1 MKIGVLSLQGG
12 VIEHL
17 NHIRNLEADCIEVK
31 EAEDLD
37 EINGI
42 ILPGG
47 ESTTMGLL
55 LKERGILNPLKQ
67 KILNGLPAWG
77 TCAGMILLA
86 KEIENDFRKHLEV
99 MNIKVKRNA
108 YGSQLDS
115 FICHSKVEKVSKEE
129 IPLIFIRAPYIVE
142 VGNDVDVIFEI
153 DGKVVAAREKNML
166 ATSFHPEL
174 STSLEFHKYFLNM
187 CTENLKKLN

>member
-17 NHIRNLEADCIEVK
+17 SHLRNLGVDCIEVK
-31 EAEDLD
+31 EAKDLN

-47 ESTTMGLL
+47 ESTTIGLL
-55 LKERGILNPLKQ
+55 LKERKMLHPLKER
-67 KILNGLPAWG
+67 ILKGLPVWG

-115 FICHSKVEKVSKEE
+115 FICHTKIEKVTDKE

-142 VGNDVDVIFEI
+142 AGNDVDVIFEI
-153 DGKVVAAREKNML
+153 DGKIVAAREKNML

-174 STSLEFHKYFLNM
+174 SNSLEFHRYFLNM
-187 CTENLKKLN
+187 VG